1 MSVKIKDISASIVLY
16 KEDISTLTETVNCFL
31 KIPESKTLFLID
43 NSPNNLFKDQFNNPN
58 IKYISTVKNIGFG
71 AGHNLIIEYLKN
83 TLGYHLVLNPDVSFS
98 SNVLTSLIIELEKN
112 KNVAMI
118 APKVLFP
125 SGEYQNSCR
134 RYPSLTELLV
144 RRFYLKNIFKKTI
157 QKGIYTDRNLN
168 QSFNPDYLTGC
179 FHLYKTEDFIKL
191 EGFDERYF
199 LYMEDVDICKK
210 IDKLGKKKLYYPK
223 VEITHVLK
231 QGSAKSTKLFFVH
244 TLSAIKYFLK
254 WGFK

>member
-1 MSVKIKDISASIVLY
+1 MEKFEITCSIVVYKEDLEDLFRTIESFLSVKIKKHIY
-16 KEDISTLTETVNCFL
+16 
-31 KIPESKTLFLID
+31 LID
-43 NSPNNLFKDQFNNPN
+43 NTKSNFYKYVFNDNHITYVPNNYN
-58 IKYISTVKNIGFG
+58 SGFG
-71 AGHNLIIEYLKN
+71 SGHNLILNKIENISK
-83 TLGYHLVLNPDVSFS
+83 YHLILNPDVYFKE
-98 SNVLTSLIIELEKN
+98 NVIRNLIYRLNDDVDI
-112 KNVAMI
+112 AMI

-125 SGEYQNSCR
+125 NDKHQYSCR